1 MTDRRAAFFL
11 AAALLCAV
19 LIPLSD
25 PTHRWV
31 PVSLTVVYVLLAGA
45 SALDRRSRSR
55 VQPRYRA
62 PK

>member
-1 MTDRRAAFFL
+1 VTDRRATFFL
-11 AAALLCAV
+11 AAGLVCAL

-25 PTHRWV
+25 PKHRWV
-31 PVSLTVVYVLLAGA
+31 PVSLAVVYVLLAAA

-62 PK
+62 RQ